1 MNESIVLLEKRKI
14 YLGFIRDDLDSM
26 NVSFSEHSDDF
37 EVIFDSVWIK
47 ILSCL
52 ICLLMVTFSNAF
64 CILVCLFE
72 KYGGDPMKRSLK
84 NQIMVQIWYSGIV
97 SNNICSPLI
106 TWRLIFGPLNPH
118 IAAIECVFANFYR
131 SWMFLSWTETI
142 IIKALQLCKF
152 SYMNGVNEDFM
163 ARFFLVGNIG
173 LLLLCH
179 ISR

>member
-1 MNESIVLLEKRKI
+1 MDSEKRNI
-14 YLGFIRDDLDSM
+14 YLQFIRADFDLKNDS
-26 NVSFSEHSDDF
+26 FTEISDDF
-37 EVIFDSVWIK
+37 ERIFDSLWIK
-47 ILSCL
+47 ILGCV
-52 ICLLMVTFSNAF
+52 ICLLMVTFNNAC

-84 NQIMVQIWYSGIV
+84 NQIMVQIWYTGIV

-118 IAAIECVFANFYR
+118 IAAIQCVFANFYR

>member
-84 NQIMVQIWYSGIV
+84 NQIMVQIWYTGIV

-106 TWRLIFGPLNPH
+106 TWRLIFGPLNSD
-118 IAAIECVFANFYR
+118 IAAVQCLFANFYI
-131 SWMFLSWTETI
+131 SWLFLCWTETI
-142 IIKALQLCKF
+142 IIKALMLFKF
-152 SYMNGVNEDFM
+152 SYMNGVNEDFI
-163 ARFFLVGNIG
+163 ARFFLFGNIG
-173 LLLLCH
+173 FLFMCH